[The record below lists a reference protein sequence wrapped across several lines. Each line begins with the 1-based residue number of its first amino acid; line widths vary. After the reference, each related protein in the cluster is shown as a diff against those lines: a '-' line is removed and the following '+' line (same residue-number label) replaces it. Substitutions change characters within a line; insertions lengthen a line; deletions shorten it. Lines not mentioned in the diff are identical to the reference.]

1 MPATAF
7 YRLVMFLRIEQDS
20 SPVIGL
26 LSSTL
31 PGREPRSN
39 VDSFGDAIKFKD
51 KQEGPAKTVLQ
62 RVSGKKRAVSP
73 RKLFVNAEHLWSRQQ
88 RNPMILLLR

>member
-7 YRLVMFLRIEQDS
+7 YRLVIFLRIEQDS
-20 SPVIGL
+20 SPWGWSVIGL

-39 VDSFGDAIKFKD
+39 VDSFGDAIKYKD

-73 RKLFVNAEHLWSRQQ
+73 RKLFVNAESLWSR
-88 RNPMILLLR
+88 